1 MWRGMYK
8 CYESTNALEAHVVAT
23 YLGDHGIPVNLFDE
37 ASFIV
42 GYGPAAGT
50 MKLMVPDSFKEKADA
65 VVAERRVAEP
75 LPEDA
80 EFVFEGEAPP
90 ALSGWE
96 FAVSPLQLVRQIAIV
111 VLALQLFGGVVF
123 LAMLLD
129 IGIAAG

>member
-1 MWRGMYK
+1 MHK
-8 CYESTNALEAHVVAT
+8 CYESTDALEAHFLAT
-23 YLGDHGIPVNLFDE
+23 YLGDHGIPVTIFDE

-50 MKLMVPDSFKEKADA
+50 MRLMVPDEFKDEADA
-65 VVAERRVAEP
+65 VVAERGVAEP

-90 ALSGWE
+90 ALSPWE

-111 VLALQLFGGVVF
+111 LLALLLFGGVVF
-123 LAMLLD
+123 LAMLLE